1 MSNNI
6 WSMEDKLRAAFAY
19 IITGN
24 AVDASKL
31 CNIPDRTIR
40 GWTETTWWSDLV
52 AEAKNSKNQELD
64 AIYTD
69 IIHIATAEVK
79 DRVVNG
85 DTVVTKEGE
94 SVRKPMNGKDIAMIA
109 AIFQDKRAI
118 LRGEP
123 TRISKTIN
131 EKERLKSLASN
142 LEEIDTEEQGINLH

>member
-1 MSNNI
+1 
-6 WSMEDKLRAAFAY
+6 MEDKLRAAFAY

-24 AVDASKL
+24 TVDASSI
-31 CNIPDRTIR
+31 CAIPDRTIR

-52 AEAKNSKNQELD
+52 AEAKTRKNQELD

-69 IIHIATAEVK
+69 IIHLATSEVK
-79 DRVVNG
+79 DRVIRG
-85 DTVVTKEGE
+85 DTVVTKDGGT
-94 SVRKPMNGKDIAMIA
+94 VRKPMNGKDIAMIA

-131 EKERLKSLASN
+131 EKERLKSLANN
-142 LEEIDTEEQGINLH
+142 LEEVDTEEPGINLH